1 MTSDVDSFLFLS
13 LAGGAR
19 SGRVIAAT
27 LDSTGAARDPARRT
41 RPGQVPREV
50 SVSDDISIQFTR
62 FSAFYTPLIATI
74 AGGFL
79 KEEGFAP
86 RHSIAPPGKSA
97 IEGLVDG
104 TVHVCQ
110 SAPSQGFGP
119 LEKGQRPPA
128 VHFAQINE
136 KDGFF
141 LTGRAPDPAFTW
153 DKLRGKQVLVDHGGQ
168 PLAMFKYACHRR
180 GLDYAAIN
188 AIDVPSG
195 QMDQAFRKGEG
206 DYIHQQ
212 GPAPQQLEHDGA
224 GHVVAS
230 VGEAIGPCA
239 FSSLAATR
247 EWLGTDMARRFMRAY
262 RKTRAWIVNTPA
274 ARIAEAEAAFFP
286 EIDRAVL
293 TSTIAYY
300 QKLGCWTPHVEITRP
315 AFEVAL
321 DVFQHAGLITRRHR
335 YEDVVAAPPDAG

>member
-1 MTSDVDSFLFLS
+1 
-13 LAGGAR
+13 
-19 SGRVIAAT
+19 
-27 LDSTGAARDPARRT
+27 
-41 RPGQVPREV
+41 V
-50 SVSDDISIQFTR
+50 SEAINIQFTR
-62 FSAFYTPLIATI
+62 FSAFYSPLIATI

-79 KEEGFAP
+79 KEEGLQP
-86 RHSIAPPGKSA
+86 KHSIAPVGKSA
-97 IEGLVDG
+97 IDGVVAG

-110 SAPSQGFGP
+110 SAPSQGFGA
-119 LEKGQRPPA
+119 LEKGETPPA

-141 LTGRAPDPAFTW
+141 LTGRAADPDFTW
-153 DKLRGKQVLVDHGGQ
+153 DKLKEKKVLVDHGGQ
-168 PLAMFKYACHRR
+168 PLAMFKYACYRR
-180 GLDYAAIN
+180 GLDYKAIG
-188 AIDVPSG
+188 AVDVPG
-195 QMDQAFRKGEG
+195 AQMDGAFRKGQG

-247 EWLGTDMARRFMRAY
+247 EWLGTDMAKRFMLAY
-262 RKTRAWIVNTPA
+262 RKARAWLIATPA
-274 ARIAEAEAAFFP
+274 AKVAETESAFFP

-321 DVFQHAGLITRRHR
+321 DVFQHSGLITKRHR
-335 YEDVVAAPPDAG
+335 YEDVVAAPPDAA

>member
-1 MTSDVDSFLFLS
+1 
-13 LAGGAR
+13 
-19 SGRVIAAT
+19 
-27 LDSTGAARDPARRT
+27 
-41 RPGQVPREV
+41 
-50 SVSDDISIQFTR
+50 VSDPISIQFTR
-62 FSAFYTPLIATI
+62 FSAFYSPLIATI

-79 KEEGFAP
+79 KEEGLEP
-86 RHSIAPPGKSA
+86 THSIAPAGTSA
-97 IEGLVDG
+97 IEGLVKG

-119 LEKGQRPPA
+119 LEKGQHPPA

-141 LTGRAPDPAFTW
+141 LTARAPDPAFTW
-153 DKLRGKQVLVDHGGQ
+153 DKLRGKRVLVDHGGQ

-180 GLDYAAIN
+180 GLDYAAIHAVN
-188 AIDVPSG
+188 VPSD

-212 GPAPQQLEHDGA
+212 GPAPQQLEHDGV

-247 EWLGTDMARRFMRAY
+247 EWLRTDMAKRFMRAY
-262 RKTRAWIVNTPA
+262 RKARAWIVNTPA
-274 ARIAEAEAAFFP
+274 ATIAATEASSFP
-286 EIDRAVL
+286 ESDQAVL
-293 TSTIAYY
+293 TATLAYY

-321 DVFQHAGLITRRHR
+321 DVFQHAGLITKRHS
-335 YEDVVAAPPDAG
+335 YEDVVATPPDGT